1 MKKVKRNSVGGRP
14 LAATDDLKRETLTAS
29 VVAPFRPQR
38 GGDVAQLKER
48 QTGTL
53 LAQVRFS
60 GRARN
65 FSPEVNFQCRH
76 SYGVRTPPC
85 ATAFINICAHVK
97 DSIVHVRDRWI
108 METLKHTACTAG
120 WVARLSRSWLSPG
133 KASRICHGRNPTE
146 TIQL

>member
-14 LAATDDLKRETLTAS
+14 PAATDDLKRETLTAS

-38 GGDVAQLKER
+38 GGDVAQFAEHRTDTPL
-48 QTGTL
+48 T
-53 LAQVRFS
+53 QVRVP
-60 GRARN
+60 GTAWD
-65 FSPEVNFQCRH
+65 FSPRVNFQCRL

-120 WVARLSRSWLSPG
+120 WVARLCYSWLSQW
-133 KASRICHGRNPTE
+133 KSNPNFS
-146 TIQL
+146 